1 MADKNKSITDAL
13 VRGILLGGSVGVIAG
28 LVLAMDLSR
37 ALFLGM
43 LCGVLGAV
51 TSYSRARKK

>member
-1 MADKNKSITDAL
+1 MADKNVTDAL
-13 VRGILLGGSVGVIAG
+13 VRGILLGGSVGIVGG
-28 LVLAMDLSR
+28 LVLSMDLSR

-51 TSYSRARKK
+51 TSYARSRKK